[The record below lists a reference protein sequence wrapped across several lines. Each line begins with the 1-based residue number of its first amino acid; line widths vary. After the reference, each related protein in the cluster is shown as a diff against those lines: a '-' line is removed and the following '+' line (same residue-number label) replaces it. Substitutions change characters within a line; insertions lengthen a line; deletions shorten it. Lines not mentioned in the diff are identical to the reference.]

1 MIAIESINN
10 VLEVA
15 RDTSVRAADME
26 VALYKI
32 GSLKAGQQIRSKLN
46 YLELYGFI
54 LQGVIDANGDGKT
67 YEDLDLT
74 EESMQTCM
82 DYTYELCTTIFTV
95 DL

>member
-1 MIAIESINN
+1 MIAIESITD
-10 VLEVA
+10 VLDVA

-26 VALYKI
+26 IALYKI
-32 GSLKAGQQIRSKLN
+32 GALTAGQQIRSKLN

-54 LQGVIDANGDGKT
+54 LQSIVDANINGKT

-74 EESMQTCM
+74 DTSVQTCM

>member
-1 MIAIESINN
+1 MIAIESITD
-10 VLEVA
+10 VLDVA

-26 VALYKI
+26 IALYKI
-32 GSLKAGQQIRSKLN
+32 GALVAGQQIRSKLN

-54 LQGVIDANGDGKT
+54 LQSIVDANINGKT

-74 EESMQTCM
+74 DTSVQTCM